1 MRGCAD
7 RVDGSALRSLYVRLQ
22 CGPAHPASP
31 AHRARVPTAPRG
43 ASFTHPSS
51 IPQLTLSATCT
62 QEFEK
67 REEVGGMPLEAFLL
81 LPIQRIPSYKRA
93 LKV

>member
-1 MRGCAD
+1 MGAHYAPYMCAYN
-7 RVDGSALRSLYVRLQ
+7 VALHTRRLLPTVPEFQ
-22 CGPAHPASP
+22 PLREVPASP
-31 AHRARVPTAPRG
+31 TQAR
-43 ASFTHPSS
+43 F
-51 IPQLTLSATCT
+51 PQLTLSATCT